1 MVGLGD
7 DDPVFSDGV
16 VTSVGAPIG
25 MVVADSIAT
34 AYKAVS
40 YIEKEC
46 IAYEDLPAII
56 IN

>member
-1 MVGLGD
+1 MV
-7 DDPVFSDGV
+7 V

-46 IAYEDLPAII
+46 IAYEDLPAVISI
-56 IN
+56 EEAVKHSY